1 MDNDNIL
8 LQKAADI
15 YRGLRFKMKYR
26 GVDILP
32 AGAGNDL
39 ARELLESGQ
48 PFLFGRCGA
57 TEMRTVADYL
67 QNGGKDFDDR
77 TREDIRNL
85 SGVFPTDDATLE
97 KFCRIY
103 VKCAQNAEL
112 LALWNVGAERE
123 VIRGCDATRFTEL
136 RALEPYY
143 HAKPWSA
150 ALAGKRVL
158 VVHPFRK
165 TIVAQYARRAQLFPG
180 KNVLPEFA
188 SLTVVQAVQGL
199 GGQDTGYASWF
210 DALAAMEREMDAA
223 EAAGREPK
231 MRTG

>member
-1 MDNDNIL
+1 M
-8 LQKAADI
+8 
-15 YRGLRFKMKYR
+15 R
-26 GVDILP
+26 P
-32 AGAGNDL
+32 
-39 ARELLESGQ
+39 E
-48 PFLFGRCGA
+48 CGA
-57 TEMRTVADYL
+57 AGPVER
-67 QNGGKDFDDR
+67 
-77 TREDIRNL
+77 
-85 SGVFPTDDATLE
+85 
-97 KFCRIY
+97 
-103 VKCAQNAEL
+103 
-112 LALWNVGAERE
+112 GAERE

-165 TIVAQYARRAQLFPG
+165 TILAQYGRRAQLFPG

-210 DALAAMEREMDAA
+210 DAPAAMEREMDAA
-223 EAAGREPK
+223 DYDVAIVGAGAYGLPLAAHA
-231 MRTG
+231 RTPATPPSNERCHAAFVWHQGKTVGQPPHHWQAVQRCLGAPRRDGGHHP